1 MLIAEW
7 ITERLAEGV
16 MGFELLSA
24 AIVARAAER
33 GLETTARE
41 VRVILERLI
50 RDGKVETCQY
60 LAEDDRYEPT
70 VYDKS
75 NIYFYAF
82 RVKSAIRRRP

>member
-7 ITERLAEGV
+7 ITERLADGII
-16 MGFELLSA
+16 GFELLSA
-24 AIVARAAER
+24 DIGTRAAGT
-33 GLETTARE
+33 GLETSARE
-41 VRVILERLI
+41 VRVILERMV

-75 NIYFYAF
+75 NIYFYTF
-82 RVKSAIRRRP
+82 RLKPTT

>member
-7 ITERLAEGV
+7 ITERLADGII
-16 MGFELLSA
+16 GFELLSA
-24 AIVARAAER
+24 DIVTRAAGT
-33 GLETTARE
+33 GLETSARE
-41 VRVILERLI
+41 VRVILERMV

-75 NIYFYAF
+75 NIYFYTF
-82 RVKSAIRRRP
+82 RLKPTT